1 MLKNYLKVA
10 LRTLLKHKSFSLINI
25 LGLAVGMPVC
35 LLIILIIDEQRRI
48 DRFHENQNRI
58 YRITTRANEK
68 ATRRV
73 YDFASAPAPLS
84 PVLKNDYAEVEDAV
98 RLLGF
103 SGAAKYQDKLLEIDG
118 FYAEASYFRIF
129 SFDLTAGNR
138 ETALQAPFSAVISPE
153 AGKKFFGDE
162 NPLGQVL
169 AFSFGDVRITGVH
182 EELAPGQR
190 SHLEADILISF
201 STIRALQ
208 EQKFAMAD
216 PEDWNYH
223 TRFYHYLLL
232 AAEDKAPAV
241 EAAFPEIIKRFYR
254 EDSPFEYAFSL
265 QPLTGIALGPE
276 LVNQIGQVMEGTVL
290 YIFLIVAF
298 VVMVPAIFNYMSL
311 TVARSLKRAKEIG
324 VRKVVGAQRLQ
335 IIGQILC
342 ESIVVAML
350 ALVPAVALLDLLL
363 PLFNGF
369 DFVEYLAVNW
379 KTDWRVYA
387 FFLMFSLG
395 AGLLAGLFPAI
406 FLSTMRPAQ
415 VLKGLSRIRGF
426 SGLTVRKIF
435 LVIQFALSLF
445 FIINTTLF
453 YRQFKFMLNADYGF
467 DKERVVSV
475 YLQDVPYDLL
485 RNELLRHA
493 DIAGVSATSHL
504 IGRANVLPHL
514 PIRSDNL
521 SEPIKAV
528 NFYISENHLENLDFV
543 LLAGRNFSNRF
554 ATDSTQAVILN
565 ETAMRRLGFGDA
577 RTAVGQVITVGE
589 NAGPVGR
596 PSNGASMQ
604 IIGVVQDFHYARLQN
619 SIEPVVLRYAPAKFT
634 FAMVRVAPGDMT
646 KAMSVIEASWQKL
659 SVNLQPLHYQFLDEF
674 ILGAYNDM
682 RDIILFL
689 GIIAGL
695 AIFIA
700 CLGLLGMAIFSAET
714 RVKEIG
720 IRKVFG
726 ASAAKIALLL
736 SQDLVKL
743 LAFAVLLVT
752 PLLFAFINF
761 MFLENVAFRITLG
774 PEIFIPGL
782 ALVALLAFM
791 TIASQTLKAARANP
805 VEALRYE

>member
-1 MLKNYLKVA
+1 
-10 LRTLLKHKSFSLINI
+10 
-25 LGLAVGMPVC
+25 
-35 LLIILIIDEQRRI
+35 
-48 DRFHENQNRI
+48 
-58 YRITTRANEK
+58 
-68 ATRRV
+68 
-73 YDFASAPAPLS
+73 
-84 PVLKNDYAEVEDAV
+84 
-98 RLLGF
+98 
-103 SGAAKYQDKLLEIDG
+103 
-118 FYAEASYFRIF
+118 
-129 SFDLTAGNR
+129 
-138 ETALQAPFSAVISPE
+138 VI
-153 AGKKFFGDE
+153 
-162 NPLGQVL
+162 
-169 AFSFGDVRITGVH
+169 
-182 EELAPGQR
+182 
-190 SHLEADILISF
+190 
-201 STIRALQ
+201 
-208 EQKFAMAD
+208 
-216 PEDWNYH
+216 
-223 TRFYHYLLL
+223 
-232 AAEDKAPAV
+232 
-241 EAAFPEIIKRFYR
+241 
-254 EDSPFEYAFSL
+254 
-265 QPLTGIALGPE
+265 
-276 LVNQIGQVMEGTVL
+276 
-290 YIFLIVAF
+290 
-298 VVMVPAIFNYMSL
+298 MVPAIFNYMSL

-350 ALVPAVALLDLLL
+350 ALVPSIALLDLLL

-379 KTDWRVYA
+379 KTDWRVYG
-387 FFLMFSLG
+387 FFIAFSLG

-426 SGLTVRKIF
+426 SGLTVRKVF

-445 FIINTTLF
+445 FIIINTLF

-475 YLQDVPYDLL
+475 YLQDVPYDLF

-493 DIAGVSATSHL
+493 DIAGVSAASHL

-514 PIRSDNL
+514 PIQSGNL

-543 LLAGRNFSNRF
+543 LLAGRSFSNRF

-565 ETAMRRLGFGDA
+565 KMATGRLGFDEA
-577 RTAVGQVITVGE
+577 RAAVGQVITVGE
-589 NAGPVGR
+589 NAG
-596 PSNGASMQ
+596 MQ
-604 IIGVVQDFHYARLQN
+604 VIGVVQDFHYARLQN
-619 SIEPVVLRYAPAKFT
+619 SIDPVILRYAPAKFT
-634 FAMVRVAPGDMT
+634 FAMARVAPGDMT
-646 KAMSVIEASWQKL
+646 KAMGVIEASWQKL

-700 CLGLLGMAIFSAET
+700 CLGLLGMAIFSAES

-791 TIASQTLKAARANP
+791 TIASQTLKAAQANP

>member
-68 ATRRV
+68 ATGRV

-84 PVLKNDYAEVEDAV
+84 PALKNDYAEVEDAV
-98 RLLGF
+98 RLLDF
-103 SGAAKYQDKLLEIDG
+103 NGAAKYQDKLLEIDG
-118 FYAEASYFRIF
+118 FYAEASYFHIF
-129 SFDLTAGNR
+129 SFDLMAGSR
-138 ETALQAPFSAVISPE
+138 ETALQAPFSAVISPA

-169 AFSFGDVRITGVH
+169 AFSFGDVRITGVLK
-182 EELAPGQR
+182 ELAPGQR
-190 SHLEADILISF
+190 SHLEADIWVSF

-208 EQKFAMAD
+208 EQKIAVAD
-216 PEDWNYH
+216 PENWNYH
-223 TRFYHYLLL
+223 TGFYHYLLL
-232 AAEDKAPAV
+232 TDGDKAPAV
-241 EAAFPEIIKRFYR
+241 EAAFPEIIMRFYR
-254 EDSPFEYAFSL
+254 EDSPHEYAFSL
-265 QPLTGIALGPE
+265 QPLTGIAMGPE
-276 LVNQIGQVMEGTVL
+276 LVNQIGNVMEGTVL

-298 VVMVPAIFNYMSL
+298 VIMVPAIFNYMSL

-350 ALVPAVALLDLLL
+350 ALVPSIALLDLLL

-467 DKERVVSV
+467 DKERAVSV
-475 YLQDVPYDLL
+475 YLQDVPYDLF

-514 PIRSDNL
+514 PIQSGHL

-543 LLAGRNFSNRF
+543 LLAGRRFSSRF

-565 ETAMRRLGFGDA
+565 ETAAGRLGFDDA
-577 RTAVGQVITVGE
+577 RAAVGQVITVGE
-589 NAGPVGR
+589 NA
-596 PSNGASMQ
+596 SMQ
-604 IIGVVQDFHYARLQN
+604 VIGVVQDFHYARLQN
-619 SIEPVVLRYAPAKFT
+619 NIDPVVLRYAPPQFT

-646 KAMSVIEASWQKL
+646 KTMSVIESSWEKL

-700 CLGLLGMAIFSAET
+700 CLGLLGMAIFSAES

-752 PLLFAFINF
+752 PLMFAFINF
-761 MFLENVAFRITLG
+761 MFLEHVAYRITLG

-791 TIASQTLKAARANP
+791 TIASQTLKAAQANP